1 MQILL
6 SLALAAALA
15 AAQQPHPRA
24 RDLGVPFEGTPGSL
38 NAITDVAGVE
48 VGLTTLIQGD
58 GPLVEGKG
66 PVRTGVTAILPR
78 GKASNDPVMAGWF
91 SLNGNGEMTGTTW
104 VKESGFL
111 EGPVF
116 ITNTHSVG
124 VVRDASIA
132 WGLKHGAMLQP
143 WSLPVVA
150 ETWDGALN
158 DINGFHVKPEH
169 VFAALDGATRGAVT
183 EGNVGGGTGMI
194 CYQFKCG
201 TGTASRKLDANA
213 GGHTVGV
220 LVQANHGR
228 RSELRIAGVPVG
240 AEIPVAPARRP
251 GAEDPAADRELGSII
266 IVVATDAPLL
276 PHQLERI
283 ARRASLGLARTG
295 ATSGNSSGDIFIAF
309 STANAKA
316 ASASDVASVQMLSND
331 RISALFSATV
341 QATEEAIINALVAGE
356 TMTGANG
363 RVIERLPHD
372 TLKTL
377 LKKYGR

>member
-1 MQILL
+1 MQILV
-6 SLALAAALA
+6 ALAIAALA
-15 AAQQPHPRA
+15 AAQQPHPRS
-24 RDLGVPFEGTPGSL
+24 RDLGVPFEGAAGKL

-48 VGLTTLIQGD
+48 VGFVTLIAGD
-58 GPLVEGKG
+58 GPLVQGKG

-78 GKASNDPVMAGWF
+78 GKASTDPVMAGWF

-132 WGLKHGAMLQP
+132 WGLKHGATLQP

-169 VFAALDGATRGAVT
+169 VFAALDGATGGAVR

-240 AEIPVAPARRP
+240 MDIPVAPARPR
-251 GAEDPAADRELGSII
+251 AAADPSSDRELGSII

-295 ATSGNSSGDIFIAF
+295 ATSGNGSGDIFIAF
-309 STANAKA
+309 STANPKTAGA
-316 ASASDVASVQMLSND
+316 ADVASVQMLSND
-331 RISALFSATV
+331 RMSALFSATV
-341 QATEEAIINALVAGE
+341 QATEEAIVNALVAAE

-363 RVIERLPHD
+363 RVVEALPHE